1 MQQVRFRIMI
11 LAAFV
16 CLLTATLTLVGRHVA
31 GWAGLL
37 LGFALGLSLSLVIC
51 YIMLA
56 SVDAAISASI
66 NNTARAIKGDLS
78 DVTEKQD
85 YGWGQINEMAEN
97 IRRMVKG
104 TRKWFGLVKEINA
117 KLTAAVGQIIAG
129 TEQVRSGSQ
138 DQAMQ
143 VKELL
148 RSIEQMAVSSE
159 SSARQAHDAVQVVDS
174 TSRTA
179 RHGGEAV
186 ENVSMSMNRVGEQM
200 DTLEQSSVRIG
211 EFMQVIE
218 DIASQTNLLALNA
231 AIEAARAGEQ
241 GRGFAV
247 VAEEVRRLAEN
258 SGRATQEVAAIIT
271 EIQQAIKG
279 TVNAI
284 QASID
289 LTKDTAQAFSS
300 IISQMDVTAATI
312 NRLAETASQQ
322 ANGTGGMLGNVQSI
336 AAVAQESAASSHETS
351 AVAQE
356 LLNVSVELK
365 KVADIWKF

>member
-1 MQQVRFRIMI
+1 MQQVRFRIM
-11 LAAFV
+11 V
-16 CLLTATLTLVGRHVA
+16 LVGFLCILTTTLATVGWHLA

-37 LGFALGLSLSLVIC
+37 LGLALSLSLSLAIC
-51 YIMLA
+51 YIMLG
-56 SVDAAISASI
+56 SLDAAITTSI
-66 NNTARAIKGDLS
+66 CNTAKAIKGDLS

-85 YGWGQINEMAEN
+85 YGWGQLNEMVEN

-117 KLTAAVGQIIAG
+117 KLTAAVGQIIAS

-138 DQAMQ
+138 DQAIQ
-143 VKELL
+143 VKQLL
-148 RSIEQMAVSSE
+148 KSIEQMAASSE
-159 SSARQAHDAVQVVDS
+159 SSARQAHEAVQVVGS

-186 ENVSMSMNRVGEQM
+186 ENVNQSMNLVGIQM
-200 DTLEQSSVRIG
+200 ASLEQSSARIG

-258 SGRATQEVAAIIT
+258 SGRATQEVAAIIA

-279 TVNAI
+279 TVSAI
-284 QASID
+284 QVSIN
-289 LTKDTAQAFSS
+289 LTQGTAQDFSS

-312 NRLAETASQQ
+312 NRLAEAARQQ
-322 ANGTGGMLGNVQSI
+322 ADGTGGMLGNVQSI
-336 AAVAQESAASSHETS
+336 ASVAQDSAANSHETS

>member
-1 MQQVRFRIMI
+1 M
-11 LAAFV
+11 
-16 CLLTATLTLVGRHVA
+16 LTCVGWQML

-51 YIMLA
+51 YIVLGP
-56 SVDAAISASI
+56 VDAAINVSI

-85 YGWGQINEMAEN
+85 YGWGQINEMTEN

-104 TRKWFGLVKEINA
+104 TRKWFWLVKEINA
-117 KLTAAVGQIIAG
+117 KLTAVVGQIITS

-138 DQAMQ
+138 DQALQ

-148 RSIEQMAVSSE
+148 KSIEQMAASSE
-159 SSARQAHDAVQVVDS
+159 GSARQAHEAVQVVDS

-186 ENVSMSMNRVGEQM
+186 ENVSQSMNRVGDQM
-200 DTLEQSSVRIG
+200 ATLEQSSVRIG

-247 VAEEVRRLAEN
+247 VAEEVQRLAEN

-271 EIQQAIKG
+271 EIQQAIRG

-284 QASID
+284 KASID
-289 LTKDTAQAFSS
+289 LTKDTAHAFSS

-312 NRLAETASQQ
+312 NRLEETARQQ
-322 ANGTGGMLGNVQSI
+322 AKGTGGMLGNVQSI
-336 AAVAQESAASSHETS
+336 AAVAQDSASSSHETS

-356 LLNVSVELK
+356 LLNVSVDLK
-365 KVADIWKF
+365 KAAEIWKF

>member
-1 MQQVRFRIMI
+1 ML
-11 LAAFV
+11 LAGFF
-16 CLLTATLTLVGRHVA
+16 CLLTAALTIGGWHLAGFGGLVT
-31 GWAGLL
+31 GLV
-37 LGFALGLSLSLVIC
+37 FALLLSLVIC
-51 YIMLA
+51 YIMLS
-56 SVDAAISASI
+56 SVDAALTASVG
-66 NNTARAIKGDLS
+66 NTARAIKGDLS
-78 DVTEKQD
+78 EIADKQD

-104 TRKWFGLVKEINA
+104 TRKWFWLVKEING
-117 KLTAAVGQIIAG
+117 KLAAAVSQIIAS

-138 DQAMQ
+138 DQAVQ
-143 VKELL
+143 GKLL
-148 RSIEQMAVSSE
+148 LKGIEQMAASSE
-159 SSARQAHDAVQVVDS
+159 QSARQAHEAVHVVDS

-186 ENVSMSMNRVGEQM
+186 ENVSDSMNRVGDQM
-200 DTLEQSSVRIG
+200 TTLEQSSVRIG

-218 DIASQTNLLALNA
+218 DIAAQTNLLALNA

-271 EIQQAIKG
+271 EIQLAIKG
-279 TVNAI
+279 TVDAI
-284 QASID
+284 QASMS

-300 IISQMDVTAATI
+300 IIGQMDVTAKTI
-312 NRLAETASQQ
+312 NRLAETARQQ
-322 ANGTGGMLGNVQSI
+322 ADGTGGMLENVQSI
-336 AAVAQESAASSHETS
+336 ASVAQVSANSSQETS
-351 AVAQE
+351 VVAQE
-356 LLNVSVELK
+356 LMAVSTELK